1 MGEYRVKSGQSLPS
15 LGDSLPNLPKIGAL
29 QKKSIAPAPLSKSS
43 PSSSSI
49 PIPKLE
55 NRASI
60 PRLNTAG
67 LKSSDKDVKKSP
79 EAAQEKSGDI
89 KSADELLHSGNDAD
103 FELADDMPTEVG
115 STDDLL
121 AAMNGID
128 GLDDVSSVGNRKD
141 LNLDAPHPSSE
152 LLGEDDLDE
161 PTMVQSASMLDVLDS
176 GLEISGLK
184 PVPKEA
190 SKSSLPTP
198 PIPHPSSA
206 SVAKA
211 PSVSALPKTPSIASV
226 PKFSTPHASV
236 PGATPSG
243 TDGAQVQDVSSSPQ
257 EEVASSGIS
266 ESSCDDSA
274 PENAQGMAS
283 ESTPNATELETPTQA
298 GEASSSELPHTEE
311 ASAPELPSSQSTKS
325 DAIGDKSEKSRETPQ
340 NNELNAQQ
348 FENVEQS
355 SNFLE
360 ESEENMSDEEQFQAI
375 LNSMTPE
382 ERMAYETHAYEEQV
396 KEAQLR
402 RERQKQL
409 MEMYGNSPQERSGMP
424 KWLIAVMILVVLG
437 LFGGIYAVTQSE
449 PEPVAEEG
457 SAEKVVEEP
466 VAAERVEL
474 KTYPVTVEISGA
486 MTLYVNGVEK
496 PMGQVDF
503 VEGHM
508 NTVMAFAPGMVPYFK
523 TFPSDSKVA
532 EKIEAK
538 MEPDTLYEKGRI
550 EFRMT
555 DASQSLMRYTARLDG
570 QPLMDFPKSVVSDVV
585 LGRPHILTIE
595 TPELAKH
602 MHIIWPDDRN
612 MTVTLPE
619 LRTRDSA
626 LLGTE
631 SMMSKFPTSD
641 KPYSMLIVTG
651 KSRKNSPVVSTVLPG
666 DMIEY
671 SVSRE
676 QRETLKVA
684 IIPDGYGTLGLDAS
698 LLRNSIGESV
708 VSFRRTDKNAD
719 YRVCMRRVGVVI
731 CPSMTEDSTVPSG
744 LDWEF
749 FGVTGSETNPVMMR
763 GIQIQLLQS
772 SRKYIFET
780 STGKGNTFKYR
791 QVGFEKIKKK

>member
-29 QKKSIAPAPLSKSS
+29 QKKSIAPAPPSKSS

-67 LKSSDKDVKKSP
+67 SKSSEV
-79 EAAQEKSGDI
+79 AQEKSGDI

-128 GLDDVSSVGNRKD
+128 GWDDVSSVGNRKD

-184 PVPKEA
+184 PIPKEA

-198 PIPHPSSA
+198 PIPHPSSVSKA
-206 SVAKA
+206 S
-211 PSVSALPKTPSIASV
+211 SVSALPKTPSIASV
-226 PKFSTPHASV
+226 PKLSTPHASV
-236 PGATPSG
+236 SGTTPSG
-243 TDGAQVQDVSSSPQ
+243 ADSAQVQGVSPSPQ
-257 EEVASSGIS
+257 EDAASSGIS
-266 ESSCDDSA
+266 ESSCDVSA
-274 PENAQGMAS
+274 LENAQGMAS

-298 GEASSSELPHTEE
+298 EDASSSELPYTEE
-311 ASAPELPSSQSTKS
+311 ASAPELPSSQSEKS
-325 DAIGDKSEKSRETPQ
+325 DAMGDKSEKSREMPQ

-348 FENVEQS
+348 FESVEQS

-424 KWLIAVMILVVLG
+424 KWLIAVVILVVLG

-449 PEPVAEEG
+449 PEPVAEE
-457 SAEKVVEEP
+457 SSSDKATEEP

-474 KTYPVTVEISGA
+474 QTYPVTVEISGA

-555 DASQSLMRYTARLDG
+555 DAAQSLKRYTARLDG

-619 LRTRDSA
+619 LRPRDSA

-749 FGVTGSETNPVMMR
+749 FGVIGSETNPVMMR